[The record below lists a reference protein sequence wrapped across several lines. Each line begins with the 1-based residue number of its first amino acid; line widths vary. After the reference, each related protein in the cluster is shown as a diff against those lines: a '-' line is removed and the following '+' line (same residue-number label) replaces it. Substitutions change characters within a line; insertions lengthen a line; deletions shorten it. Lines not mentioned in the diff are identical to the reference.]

1 MSLFMAIDVKTGN
14 GVIWKLGKRL
24 NLSTSVWA
32 DIHVICCLS
41 TTAAAAAAAAA
52 AAVAT

>member
-1 MSLFMAIDVKTGN
+1 MSWFMAIDVKTGN

-32 DIHVICCLS
+32 DIHVVCYLS
-41 TTAAAAAAAAA
+41 TTAVAAAAAAAPAIPI
-52 AAVAT
+52 